1 MFTHQRTLR
10 LGDTDAAGVVYF
22 ASLLSICHET
32 YEAFLDDHHLSLSQL
47 LEAGQW
53 GLPIVHAE
61 IDFWRPLGC
70 GDRLSIQLHLHNLS
84 RQSFS
89 TRYQLS
95 QQDNPDLWVA
105 QAQLDHVCVVRSLG
119 RKGDLPP
126 EWFAVLQAW
135 ADD

>member
-32 YEAFLDDHHLSLSQL
+32 YEAFLDDRHLSLSQL
-47 LEAGQW
+47 LEVGEW

-61 IDFWRPLGC
+61 MDFWRPLRC
-70 GDRLSIQLHLHNLS
+70 GDRLSIQLQLHNLS
-84 RQSFS
+84 RQGFTSQ
-89 TRYQLS
+89 YQLS
-95 QQDNPDLWVA
+95 KQVEPGVWVA
-105 QAQLDHVCVVRSLG
+105 RAQLDHVCVTRPSG

-126 EWFAVLQAW
+126 AWFEVLQDW
-135 ADD
+135 EH

>member
-32 YEAFLDDHHLSLSQL
+32 YEAFLDDRQLSLAQL
-47 LEAGQW
+47 LTAGEW

-61 IDFWRPLGC
+61 IDFWRPLRC
-70 GDRLSIQLHLHNLS
+70 GDRLNIQLHLHHLS
-84 RQSFS
+84 QQGFTSQ
-89 TRYQLS
+89 YQLS
-95 QQDNPDLWVA
+95 KQDDPDVWVA
-105 QAQLDHVCVVRSLG
+105 RAQLEHVCVVRSLG

-126 EWFAVLQAW
+126 QWLAVLQAW